1 MHADRITEESPVDRM
16 ARLRDEVDDLLPLE
30 LQREL
35 VKAVYDLAIQ
45 VSGVWEAID
54 DK

>member
-1 MHADRITEESPVDRM
+1 MYADIKQSAAERM
-16 ARLRDEVDDLLPLE
+16 ARLKDNVDNLITPLE
-30 LQREL
+30 IQREL

-45 VSGVWEAID
+45 VAGVWEAID